1 MCGRQSKRRTGGW
14 RAVQW
19 GEEANSAGDACKKDN
34 LSICSFV
41 PDLHGLCRQLP
52 VARRPL
58 PTSLDRRKS
67 DGMGRASGS
76 CLWALFT
83 ALRSATISPPLP
95 VLKFFV
101 RLCRLFNCSLSQ
113 RNPATPPTLPLFPF
127 SYGHIPPPTP
137 PFSVGCL
144 HHSVSN
150 G

>member
-83 ALRSATISPPLP
+83 ALRSATISPLCLSSNSLCASAAYSIARSVNAILP
-95 VLKFFV
+95 RPPHSHFSHF
-101 RLCRLFNCSLSQ
+101 
-113 RNPATPPTLPLFPF
+113 PTATSRPP
-127 SYGHIPPPTP
+127 P